1 MTFRALDTESFTP
14 AALADQP
21 APTLLWVPLAEL
33 VIDERYQRELTRP
46 GRRLIQRIADGWD
59 WTKYQPILIAATPD
73 GRHAVVDGQHR
84 AHAAA
89 VVGLEALPAMVVPMT
104 PAQQAAAFTAV
115 NSDRVRLDRSATYRA
130 QLAAGDPVA
139 LAAEAAVA
147 AAGCRL
153 MTTIPTA
160 AKRSPGEVYT
170 HALILRMVAQ
180 GEAAAVTA
188 GLQAIRAS
196 EVGGERNDSYGYA
209 LRVYD
214 QKTLICWLP
223 VLATN
228 QLFLTL
234 PLADLFDTIDWDEEY
249 DRAAGWSRRDGR
261 PVRGYVVE
269 RVTALLR
276 AALDTTREAA

>member
-1 MTFRALDTESFTP
+1 MTFRAIDTAAFAP
-14 AALADQP
+14 ATLADQP

-188 GLQAIRAS
+188 GLQAIRDS
-196 EVGGERNDSYGYA
+196 EVGQQEHGSRSGV
-209 LRVYD
+209 RVYD
-214 QKTLICWLP
+214 QKVLISWLP

-228 QLFLTL
+228 QRFLTL

-249 DRAAGWSRRDGR
+249 DRAAIWSRHEGR